1 MTNVL
6 CNVERN
12 GKLEKSVVI
21 IFFVDSVDTVD
32 RLPCD
37 RNDLF
42 RPAVKGRMVMTSLQG
57 WDGQISAI
65 CLKKCF

>member
-42 RPAVKGRMVMTSLQG
+42 RPAVKVSMVG
-57 WDGQISAI
+57 W
-65 CLKKCF
+65 